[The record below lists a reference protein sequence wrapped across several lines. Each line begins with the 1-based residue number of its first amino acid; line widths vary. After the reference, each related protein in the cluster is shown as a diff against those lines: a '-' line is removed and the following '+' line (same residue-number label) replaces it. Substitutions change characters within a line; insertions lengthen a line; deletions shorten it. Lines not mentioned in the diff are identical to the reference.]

1 MTQIPTTSLIVRVDP
16 ENPKSYI
23 KIRETLENVQEMFI
37 EHTSK
42 ALFQDT
48 PENCKDFAEMCRYEA
63 SKHLTIIFGMGWR
76 AAGNVLSYMS
86 KGDMLSA
93 ERTVKRCLL

>member
-1 MTQIPTTSLIVRVDP
+1 MTQISTTSLIVRVDP

-23 KIRETLENVQEMFI
+23 KIRETLENVQGMFV
-37 EHTSK
+37 EHTAK

-63 SKHLTIIFGMGWR
+63 SKHLTMIFGLGWK
-76 AAGNVLSYMS
+76 AAGNILSLMS
-86 KGDMLSA
+86 KGDKGSA
-93 ERTVKRCLL
+93 VMTVKRCML